1 VNCGHFY
8 DHGTNAAREAFKPL
22 LEGCRMALY
31 LEPPGWKDEQ
41 PAIYPKN
48 FAWQVIKDNLRE
60 FDVECVSGLARAL
73 RS

>member
-1 VNCGHFY
+1 
-8 DHGTNAAREAFKPL
+8 
-22 LEGCRMALY
+22 MALY
-31 LEPPGWKDEQ
+31 LEPSGWKDEQ

-60 FDVECVSGLARAL
+60 FDVECVSGLPRAL